1 MENGYVSGW
10 MIEPVLGLVSKFKTS
25 WWWRISAL
33 IVLWSLSPLLL
44 DLSSYPPGDDPFRL
58 EQVAARGWNDYKYL
72 GYIPIK
78 IIGVSLYYYLTP
90 LLSYIGLLYFYGMEK
105 RWSAVIA
112 MGIIYGLMPALY
124 FNLGAGT
131 WISIVNFMLVG
142 LVTVKVVHQLGMKPS
157 SKRLV
162 IASLILTFILPVIH
176 NETGSYIALVTFG
189 AIILTRKWR
198 ISYLLL
204 STLAGLYVTFYV
216 MGGSGNTLIVE
227 ALEGNQV
234 HKVLEITDDE
244 GVVHRT
250 HAAAIPIT
258 EDGKLARDVP
268 VVVVGGK
275 TITATPENTVVQDVR
290 LAWWAK
296 FMLSDNY
303 IPFALLSLAVYLYF
317 ARPHFTFH
325 KPSLMLLTAL
335 PIMMFFAWTP
345 WEVSGIR
352 LGIYIAVIV
361 GIFHASVLGQ
371 IFQYHKDEWLKFTFV
386 IIGGFY
392 FLAGS
397 SNTWISW
404 LFARA

>member
-1 MENGYVSGW
+1 M
-10 MIEPVLGLVSKFKTS
+10 
-25 WWWRISAL
+25 
-33 IVLWSLSPLLL
+33 IVLWSLAPLLL
-44 DLSSYPPGDDPFRL
+44 DISSYPPGDDPARL
-58 EQVAARGWNDYKYL
+58 QAIADSGWNKYKYL
-72 GYIPIK
+72 GYVPIK
-78 IIGVSLYYYLTP
+78 LMGLSLYYYLTP
-90 LLSYIGLLYFYGMEK
+90 LLGYVGLLYFFGMEK

-131 WISIVNFMLVG
+131 WISIVNFTLVG

-157 SKRLV
+157 SKKL
-162 IASLILTFILPVIH
+162 IISSLILTFAVPTFH
-176 NETGSYIALVTFG
+176 NETGAYIALMVFG
-189 AIILTRKWR
+189 GIILGRKWR

-204 STLAGLYVTFYV
+204 STLAGLYVTFFI
-216 MGGSGNTLIVE
+216 MGGSGHTLITE
-227 ALEGNQV
+227 ALDGNQV

-244 GVVHRT
+244 GTIHRT
-250 HAAAIPIT
+250 HASGIAVT
-258 EDGKLARDVP
+258 EEGKLAKSVP
-268 VVVVGGK
+268 VIVVGGT

-352 LGIYIAVIV
+352 LGIYIAVIL
-361 GIFHASVLGQ
+361 GIFHASILGQ

-386 IIGGFY
+386 IVGGFY
-392 FLAGS
+392 FMAGS
-397 SNTWISW
+397 SNTWLSW